1 MLTTLGGFGCVR
13 YPYTFLFHQNDT
25 AQRKEYMK
33 QLDIQRKKNEKL
45 SDLEQEEA
53 AKGEYLRAKASELLQ
68 EQEDEIKHLNEL
80 ILNAKCHA
88 IRDAQILEKSQIG
101 KEMTAEEQRLDQM
114 MELDRVNAIKVRDL
128 VS

>member
-1 MLTTLGGFGCVR
+1 
-13 YPYTFLFHQNDT
+13 
-25 AQRKEYMK
+25 MK